1 MMKSGNKLSYVP
13 LVLMLAALAASC
25 GGEKKPEAAK
35 AGAEAEAG
43 HAETAGER
51 VKISAEAAKASR
63 ISLATA
69 GPGDIQETM
78 ELTGR
83 VVLQPS
89 ARADIHAPYPG
100 PVRAVL
106 RNIGDHVKK
115 GETLA
120 RVESAESLQTY
131 SVTAPIAGI
140 VLDRQTSVGDV
151 TGSDALFVVGDLSRL
166 QAELNVVTRDIGRV
180 SAGQSVIVSGLNG
193 ATSTQATISAV
204 LPTADAQSQTL
215 IARAAIPAEEKS
227 ALRPGMAIRG
237 EVVLSEQQASVAV
250 ARDAVQ
256 PFEGKSVV
264 FVQVAADTF
273 EARPVT
279 LGRSG
284 QNTIEITSGLQAG
297 ETYVSMNA
305 FLVKAELGKA
315 SASHDD

>member
-1 MMKSGNKLSYVP
+1 MMKSRTKLLYLP
-13 LVLMLAALAASC
+13 AIVLLGALTASC
-25 GGEKKPEAAK
+25 GGEKKAEAAK
-35 AGAEAEAG
+35 AGEETG
-43 HAETAGER
+43 HAETEGER

-63 ISLATA
+63 IGLVTA
-69 GPGDIQETM
+69 GPGAIQETM

-83 VVLQPS
+83 IVLQPS

-106 RNIGDHVKK
+106 RNIGDRVRK

-180 SAGQSVIVSGLNG
+180 SAGQSVTVSGLDG
-193 ATSTQATISAV
+193 ATSVGATISAV

-215 IARAAIPAEEKS
+215 IARAAIPAETKS

-237 EVVLSEQQASVAV
+237 EVVLSEQQAAVAV
-250 ARDAVQ
+250 AKDAVQ

-284 QNTIEITSGLQAG
+284 QNTVEITSGLRTG
-297 ETYVSMNA
+297 ETYVAANA